1 MIPLPS
7 AFGVRCEVSAAAY
20 APLTD
25 INPDPRLQLQRGD
38 ALVKTYATCPG
49 GRVAGVTRYGRLVA
63 SGVPRP
69 VGQRGPA
76 TTFAVL
82 VQPGAEAAASI
93 WRDGTAAARRVSE
106 RVPGPLALRRTG
118 HPPARRAPTPQALMS
133 NSIQPTGAEA

>member
-7 AFGVRCEVSAAAY
+7 AFGVRLEVSAAAY

-82 VQPGAEAAASI
+82 VQPGAEAAAGTC
-93 WRDGTAAARRVSE
+93 RDRPVAAPPVNEPA
-106 RVPGPLALRRTG
+106 PGP
-118 HPPARRAPTPQALMS
+118 
-133 NSIQPTGAEA
+133 

>member
-82 VQPGAEAAASI
+82 VQPDAEAAAGI
-93 WRDGTAAARRVSE
+93 WRGGAAGGRR
-106 RVPGPLALRRTG
+106 RQWPGPGPLALPRPGGR
-118 HPPARRAPTPQALMS
+118 
-133 NSIQPTGAEA
+133 